1 MDFLEL
7 ASRRQSTRKY
17 DINRPVEPEKIE
29 RIIEAARLAPS
40 ACNAQPW
47 HFVVVNEAE
56 LIDEAIDAIS
66 NPAEGETQPVHFV
79 IVDEPELKNKVA
91 DAASA
96 RLLRMNHFTKQAP
109 IHILLVE
116 EKVNLSSGIGG
127 VIKDKHFAYVD
138 IGIAASHICLA
149 AEAEG
154 LGSCILGW
162 FNESKIKKLLN
173 IPDSKRVILDILIGY
188 PAQELRP
195 KKRKSTDEIVSYN
208 TYKK

>member
-7 ASRRQSTRKY
+7 VKKRQSTRKY
-17 DINRPVEPEKIE
+17 DTSREVETEKIAN
-29 RIIEAARLAPS
+29 ILEAARLSPS

-47 HFVVVNEAE
+47 HFIV
-56 LIDEAIDAIS
+56 
-66 NPAEGETQPVHFV
+66 
-79 IVDEPELKNKVA
+79 VDEPDLKNKVA

-96 RLLRMNHFTKQAP
+96 RLLGMNHFTKQAP
-109 IHILLVE
+109 VHLLIVE

-127 VIKDKHFAYVD
+127 LIKDKNFAFVD
-138 IGIAASHICLA
+138 IGIAAAHICLA
-149 AEAEG
+149 AEAQG

-173 IPDSKRVILDILIGY
+173 IPDSKRVLLDIVIGY
-188 PAQELRP
+188 PAQEVRM
-195 KKRKSTDEIVSYN
+195 KKRKSSEDIISYN